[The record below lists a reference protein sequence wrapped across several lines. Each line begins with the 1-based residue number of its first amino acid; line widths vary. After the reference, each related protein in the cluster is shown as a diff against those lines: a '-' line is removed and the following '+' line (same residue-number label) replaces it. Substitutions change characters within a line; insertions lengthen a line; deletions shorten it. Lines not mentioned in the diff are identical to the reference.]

1 MKRPRVCVLRTGG
14 TNCDRETA
22 FAFEQAGADTQAV
35 HVNRLI
41 NRPDNIHDFHIL
53 ALPGGFTYGDDV
65 AAGKILAN
73 EIRYHLRDDIR
84 RFIDDGKLVIGIC
97 NGFQVLVKAGL
108 LPGNSGTKGHPALSE
123 RRVRTPVQHP
133 VQSEERVR
141 VSTQHP
147 ALPERRVRVST
158 QPPARQEVSLII
170 NDSGKFE
177 DRWVYLKS
185 EPFSTRGVENGSR
198 CVWTEGLPEV
208 IYLPVAHGEGKF
220 VVGDAGTLSRLR
232 EDRQVVFRYSDARGK
247 RTDYPGNPNGSVDD
261 IAGICDTT
269 GRILGLMPHP
279 ERHAGSVQ
287 HPRWTGERE
296 TRPAGVSPDAAGDGL
311 RIFQNGVRYAQELM

>member
-22 FAFEQAGADTQAV
+22 FAFEQGGADTQAV

-41 NRPDNIHDFHIL
+41 NRPDTIHDFQIL

-84 RFIDDGKLVIGIC
+84 RFIDDGKLIIGIC

-108 LPGNSGTKGHPALSE
+108 LPGNSGTKGHLALSE
-123 RRVRTPVQHP
+123 RRVRTPVQHS

-141 VSTQHP
+141 VST
-147 ALPERRVRVST
+147 
-158 QPPARQEVSLII
+158 QEVSLII

-177 DRWVYLKS
+177 DRWVYLRS

-220 VVGDAGTLSRLR
+220 VVDDAGTLSRLR

-296 TRPAGVSPDAAGDGL
+296 TRPDAAGDGL